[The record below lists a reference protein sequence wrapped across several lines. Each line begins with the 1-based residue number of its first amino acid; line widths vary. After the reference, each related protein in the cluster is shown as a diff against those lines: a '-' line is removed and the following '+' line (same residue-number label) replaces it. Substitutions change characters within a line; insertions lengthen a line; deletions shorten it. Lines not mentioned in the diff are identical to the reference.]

1 MKASQIQVGHVY
13 EIQSGRNKTTVK
25 VTSFNERTGGWNC
38 ETGNGKSIPVKNFAR
53 FLKEIL
59 PESKKSTKID
69 VRSDASKIE
78 RKKGGKPK
86 GRMSGLD
93 AAYEILKKSGK
104 PMNVKEITDAIIASS
119 LWNPEGATPSATIS
133 AALQREIAAKQE
145 DSRFVKAERGLFA
158 AR

>member
-1 MKASQIQVGHVY
+1 MKASQIQIGHVY
-13 EIQSGRNKTTVK
+13 EIKSGRNKTTVK

-38 ETGNGKSIPVKNFAR
+38 ETGNGKSIPVKDSVR

-59 PESKKSTKID
+59 PESKKLAKTEI
-69 VRSDASKIE
+69 RSAAPKIE

-93 AAYEILKKSGK
+93 AAYEILKNAEK
-104 PMNVKEITDAIIASS
+104 PMNAKEITDAIIASS
-119 LWNPEGATPSATIS
+119 LWRPEGATPSATIS
-133 AALQREIAAKQE
+133 AALQREIAGKQE
-145 DSRFVKAERGLFA
+145 DSRFIKAGRGLFA